1 MKSYLDKIFIL
12 EGILLAII
20 GVLFFINP
28 VNAFF
33 NFTTICGIL
42 IIIAGI
48 LRIIRA
54 FGTDSKMYYILTGII
69 DILFGFIIWFNPI
82 STTETL
88 IIVFG
93 IWILLKVIYSIIL
106 AFKYK
111 TFGFNAV
118 TILSIISI
126 ILGGIVF
133 IAPLSVVFVLPYI
146 PYILG
151 VCFIVLAVTEIYL
164 GYKL

>member
-93 IWILLKVIYSIIL
+93 IWILLKGIYSIIL

-118 TILSIISI
+118 TILSIIYGFSI
-126 ILGGIVF
+126 F
-133 IAPLSVVFVLPYI
+133 PLLLISVSACNCCIGVVNI
-146 PYILG
+146 PWPK
-151 VCFIVLAVTEIYL
+151 AAE
-164 GYKL
+164 

>member
-93 IWILLKVIYSIIL
+93 IWILLKGIYSIIL
-106 AFKYK
+106 A
-111 TFGFNAV
+111 FGFNAV

>member
-88 IIVFG
+88 TSA
-93 IWILLKVIYSIIL
+93 LSASSATTSSICTL
-106 AFKYK
+106 QA
-111 TFGFNAV
+111 TAS
-118 TILSIISI
+118 SI
-126 ILGGIVF
+126 
-133 IAPLSVVFVLPYI
+133 
-146 PYILG
+146 
-151 VCFIVLAVTEIYL
+151 
-164 GYKL
+164 

>member
-93 IWILLKVIYSIIL
+93 IWILLKGIYSIIL
-106 AFKYK
+106 AFK
-111 TFGFNAV
+111 
-118 TILSIISI
+118 
-126 ILGGIVF
+126 
-133 IAPLSVVFVLPYI
+133 
-146 PYILG
+146 
-151 VCFIVLAVTEIYL
+151 
-164 GYKL
+164 

>member
-54 FGTDSKMYYILTGII
+54 FGGTDSKMYYILTGII
-69 DILFGFIIWFNPI
+69 DILFG
-82 STTETL
+82 L
-88 IIVFG
+88 
-93 IWILLKVIYSIIL
+93 
-106 AFKYK
+106 
-111 TFGFNAV
+111 
-118 TILSIISI
+118 
-126 ILGGIVF
+126 
-133 IAPLSVVFVLPYI
+133 
-146 PYILG
+146 
-151 VCFIVLAVTEIYL
+151 
-164 GYKL
+164 

>member
-42 IIIAGI
+42 IIIAV
-48 LRIIRA
+48 
-54 FGTDSKMYYILTGII
+54 GTDSKMYYILTGII

-93 IWILLKVIYSIIL
+93 IWILLKGIYSIIL

>member
-1 MKSYLDKIFIL
+1 MRGYLDKMFIL
-12 EGILLAII
+12 EGVLLAII

-28 VNAFF
+28 VNTFF
-33 NFTTICGIL
+33 NFTEVCGIL

-54 FGTDSKMYYILTGII
+54 FSVDSKMYYILTGII
-69 DILFGFIIWFNPI
+69 DIIFGIIIWFNPI
-82 STTETL
+82 STTATL
-88 IIVFG
+88 IMIFG
-93 IWILLKVIYSIIL
+93 IWIFIKGIYSIIL

-111 TFGFNAV
+111 IFGFNAV

-133 IAPLSVVFVLPYI
+133 ISPLSVIFVLPYI
-146 PYILG
+146 PYIIG
-151 VCFIVLAVTEIYL
+151 SCFIVLALTEIYL

>member
-12 EGILLAII
+12 EGILLAIV

-28 VNAFF
+28 VNSFF
-33 NFTTICGIL
+33 TFTTLCGIL

-54 FGTDSKMYYILTGII
+54 FGTNSKMYYILTGII

-82 STTETL
+82 STTGTL

-93 IWILLKVIYSIIL
+93 IWILLKGIYSIIL

-111 TFGFNAV
+111 TFGFNVV

-151 VCFIVLAVTEIYL
+151 LCFIVLAVTEIYL

>member
-1 MKSYLDKIFIL
+1 
-12 EGILLAII
+12 
-20 GVLFFINP
+20 
-28 VNAFF
+28 
-33 NFTTICGIL
+33 
-42 IIIAGI
+42 
-48 LRIIRA
+48 
-54 FGTDSKMYYILTGII
+54 MYYILTGII

-93 IWILLKVIYSIIL
+93 IWILLKGIYSIIL

-151 VCFIVLAVTEIYL
+151 LCFIVLAVTEIYL

>member
-82 STTETL
+82 SKTETL

-93 IWILLKVIYSIIL
+93 IWILLKGIYSIIL